1 MTTPGGIPAKED
13 HKAPGRSLAKD
24 DSRRHGKTLV
34 GATARPLL
42 KTPVGPPSGPR
53 QFQTSTAVR
62 MRPLTQPVG
71 QAPAWR
77 QADLRGG
84 PPLRHL
90 SYLPAYMAPQA
101 PLARARVDAI
111 GDGQDWALPA
121 PDKVGTP
128 KHDALNAPCHV
139 MRGINSYHCALST
152 SCVPLWQPLFL

>member
-13 HKAPGRSLAKD
+13 HKTPDRSLAGD
-24 DSRRHGKTLV
+24 DSRRHGKTLA

-42 KTPVGPPSGPR
+42 NAPVGPPSGPR

-62 MRPLTQPVG
+62 MRLLSQPVG

-90 SYLPAYMAPQA
+90 NYLPTYMAPRA
-101 PLARARVDAI
+101 PLARARVDTKGI
-111 GDGQDWALPA
+111 GDGQDWALPC
-121 PDKVGTP
+121 P
-128 KHDALNAPCHV
+128 
-139 MRGINSYHCALST
+139 R
-152 SCVPLWQPLFL
+152 